1 MEPPF
6 EHLDRAVI
14 GYWRLVAAPR
24 VASLLAPLT
33 LAGGLTLLESETA
46 GLVLLAVAGLLALTS
61 VGWGLLVAPLRY
73 RRFRFRLDGGLLEL
87 YDGVLIHRHK
97 VIPIDRMQHLDVEA
111 GPFERLFGLA
121 SLHVFT
127 AGGNGATFSLPGLH
141 PARAQALR
149 AALLARRGQAS

>member
-1 MEPPF
+1 MEPF
-6 EHLDRAVI
+6 EQLDRAVI

-24 VASLLAPLT
+24 VASLLAPLS
-33 LAGGLTLLESETA
+33 LAGVLVFFESRTA
-46 GLVLLAVAGLLALTS
+46 GLVVLALAGTLALLS

-73 RRFRFRLDGGLLEL
+73 RRFRFRLTGGLLEL
-87 YDGVLIHRHK
+87 HDGVLIHRQK
-97 VIPIDRMQHLDVEA
+97 IIPVDRMQHLDVEA
-111 GPFERLFGLA
+111 GPLERLFGLT

-127 AGGNGATFSLPGLH
+127 AGGSGATFSLPGLH